1 MGWLGLL
8 LMFGSLAV
16 IDQLSF
22 FIQNFIMKL
31 YLFTKHKI
39 KVKVRIILSEA
50 QTTQKRDDIL
60 KKSS

>member
-22 FIQNFIMKL
+22 FIQNFIMKF